1 MSGSNPCLIFCSPIL
16 IPCMIIEECCKIYCC
31 LICCCNY
38 PETNKKTSKKDQ
50 SQVYPVVEQVYPVVE
65 QVYPVVEVE
74 SYENIHVS
82 FNEEIKES
90 S

>member
-1 MSGSNPCLIFCSPIL
+1 MPGPDPCLICCSPIL

-38 PETNKKTSKKDQ
+38 PETNEKIEKRDHL
-50 SQVYPVVEQVYPVVE
+50 

-74 SYENIHVS
+74 PYENTNI
-82 FNEEIKES
+82 FNNEEIKECS
-90 S
+90 